1 MKLVRGYLA
10 TPSGFIDGEI
20 EIDEFDASRIA
31 AVRGTPIDSSRV
43 RDGAKPIV
51 VPGFV
56 DLHVHGGGGHDMME
70 GGNACDAIA
79 KLHAKHGTT
88 SLLATTV
95 TAPSEDLSR
104 AFEALAR
111 VMARQR
117 QGTLFGSRILGVHL
131 EGPFIS
137 DQKLGAQPPFS
148 RLFDDVE
155 LKSLHEQV
163 PIKLVTLAPEIPD
176 ALQIV
181 KRLTTAGF
189 VVQLGHSD
197 ATYEQ
202 GRDAFANGA
211 RGVTHLFNAMS
222 GMHHRKPGLVGAAL
236 AHAEFAEIIPD
247 LQHVHEGAIRAAMRA
262 IPCVYCV
269 TDSTSA
275 AGMPDG
281 EYRLGRYTVTKCMG
295 GVRLA
300 DGTLAGST
308 LTMDAAFRNLV
319 DVLQLDLLSAVR
331 RTSTYACDFL
341 KLSNRGRLADGA
353 YADLV
358 VMNRDLHVEDVF
370 VEGII
375 QFK

>member
-1 MKLVRGYLA
+1 MTLVRGYLA

-20 EIDEFDASRIA
+20 EIEASRIS
-31 AVRGTPIDSSRV
+31 AVRGESVDSRRV
-43 RDGAKPIV
+43 RNGAKPIV

-56 DLHVHGGGGHDMME
+56 DLHVHGGGGHDMMDA
-70 GGNACDAIA
+70 GDACDAIA
-79 KLHAKHGTT
+79 KLHVKHGTT

-95 TAPSEDLSR
+95 TAPSDDLLR

-111 VMARQR
+111 VIAKQ
-117 QGTLFGSRILGVHL
+117 QQAALFGSRILGVHL

-148 RLFDDVE
+148 RSFDDVE
-155 LKSLHEQV
+155 LKLLHEQV
-163 PIKLVTLAPEIPD
+163 PIKLITLAPEI
-176 ALQIV
+176 ANAIEIV
-181 KRLTTAGF
+181 RRLSAAGF
-189 VVQLGHSD
+189 VIQLGHSD
-197 ATYEQ
+197 ASYEQ
-202 GRDAFANGA
+202 ARDAFANGA

-247 LQHVHEGAIRAAMRA
+247 LQHVHEGAMRVAMRA

-281 EYRLGRYTVTKCMG
+281 EYRLGRYMVTKCMG

-319 DVLQLDLLSAVR
+319 DVLQLDLLSSVR
-331 RTSTYACDFL
+331 RTSTHACDFL
-341 KLSNRGRLADGA
+341 KLSDRGRLALGA

-358 VMNRDLHVEDVF
+358 VMNRDLQIDDVF
-370 VEGII
+370 VEGVQ
-375 QFK
+375 QFN